1 MYAVEYFIFSMNDT
15 LFKCICIFFFSGR
28 YSKVNNDAQS
38 IVVDEYANGNSN
50 GGSDQ

>member
-1 MYAVEYFIFSMNDT
+1 MIRYLNAFAYT
-15 LFKCICIFFFSGR
+15 FFSGR